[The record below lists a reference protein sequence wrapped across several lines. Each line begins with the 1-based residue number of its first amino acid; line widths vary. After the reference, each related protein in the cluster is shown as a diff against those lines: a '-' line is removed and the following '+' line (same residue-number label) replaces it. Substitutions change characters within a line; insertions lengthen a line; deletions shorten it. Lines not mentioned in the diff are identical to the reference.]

1 MLETYNDV
9 LTPVE
14 LKSILHLGTNKIYQ
28 LLSDGIIKSIRCGK
42 KILIPKIFVEDFLS
56 RPQNI
61 VDSDKTDSETCQ
73 SATMVITCDA
83 GDCNTHERGVA
94 NE

>member
-14 LKSILHLGTNKIYQ
+14 LKSILHLGTNKVYQ

-61 VDSDKTDSETCQ
+61 VDFAETNSETCQ
-73 SATMVITCDA
+73 SANMVITCDA
-83 GDCNTHERGVA
+83 GELQYPRKGCCK
-94 NE
+94 